1 MSRASMRRRFV
12 GPGIGLLLVLQA
24 SPFAS
29 AFDKDGRGPASRG
42 RMSRSLAETAQHAGA
57 SNELVDV
64 IVTFQPG
71 AREAAKGL
79 GAKHGG
85 RAKGSLGRL
94 PFQAMQVPAGSLDA
108 LASNPSVRFVSPD
121 SLVFSASPAARETAR
136 VPGSA
141 TAQDTANAPVRGTGV
156 TVAVVDTGVYP
167 HGDFHQ
173 IIGQRDFVRGADGV
187 ATPPFDP
194 YGHGTHVAGM
204 IGGDGRNSYL
214 AKYQGAATQARV
226 LSLRALDLRGQGSLS
241 DVLRALDWLLTT
253 GIQKHN
259 VRVLNLSMGK
269 SVDEAQALDPLV
281 LAVEAI
287 WDAGVVVVVSAGNH
301 GNDGHY
307 TVTSPGNS
315 RKVITVGSLTDN
327 GTGTD
332 FTDDYASTFS
342 SRGPTLHDKVLKP
355 DLVAPGNKVISP
367 HAKYAQLGSLLG
379 KGKTVCGFQGNGCS
393 ERYLELSGTSMAASV
408 VSGAVARMLQK
419 DPGLSPATVKARL
432 MQTARKIPGDPT
444 TVGAGVLNVDDA
456 MNATGTVAGQALSP
470 LMDLS
475 ADGST
480 VYVQDTA
487 LLWGGDQWAAGS
499 LWPDAYLWSDAAG
512 GFLSSQGSLWPD
524 SYLWADAYLWSNG
537 FLWSET
543 IGPVSSDIQDP

>member
-1 MSRASMRRRFV
+1 MSRASMRRRLA

-42 RMSRSLAETAQHAGA
+42 RMSRALAETAQHAGA
-57 SNELVDV
+57 SNDLVDV

-71 AREAAKGL
+71 ARDVAKGL

-85 RAKGSLGRL
+85 RARQSLGRL

-121 SLVFSASPAARETAR
+121 SIVFAASPAARETAR

-141 TAQDTANAPVRGTGV
+141 TAKNTANALLRGAGV

-173 IIGQRDFVRGADGV
+173 IIGQLNFVGGADAV
-187 ATPPFDP
+187 RMAPSDP

-204 IGGDGRNSYL
+204 IGADGRNSYL

-226 LSLRALDLRGQGSLS
+226 LSLRALDLKGRGSLS
-241 DVLRALDWLLTT
+241 DVLHALDWLLTT
-253 GIQKHN
+253 GIQQYG
-259 VRVLNLSMGK
+259 VRVVNLSMGK

-281 LAVEAI
+281 LAVEAL

-301 GNDGHY
+301 GKDGHY

-332 FTDDYASTFS
+332 FTDDYVSSFS

-355 DLVAPGNKVISP
+355 DLLAPGNRVIATYARN
-367 HAKYAQLGSLLG
+367 AKLGGLLG
-379 KGKTVCGFQGNGCS
+379 KGKTFCGYQGKGCY
-393 ERYLELSGTSMAASV
+393 ERYLELSGTSMAAGV

-456 MNATGTVAGQALSP
+456 MNATGTVAAQALSP

-475 ADGST
+475 DDGNT

-487 LLWGGDQWAAGS
+487 LLWGGSEWAAGS
-499 LWPDAYLWSDAAG
+499 LWPDAYLWSDSTG
-512 GFLSSQGSLWPD
+512 GLLSSQGSLWPD

-543 IGPVSSDIQDP
+543 IAPVSSDIQDP